1 MCKLVKVLKMLELK
15 LFIEE
20 ANFSHAQ
27 CYVSPYLVFVPVTS
41 LE

>member
-15 LFIEE
+15 LLEE

-27 CYVSPYLVFVPVTS
+27 CYVLPYLVFVPVTS